1 MSQVQ
6 QSESKG
12 KYWLYTILSIG
23 ALVALLIFA
32 PEWCWLSFPFLL
44 TSMVIAFDAM

>member
-1 MSQVQ
+1 MSNTETK
-6 QSESKG
+6 STG
-12 KYWLYTILSIG
+12 KYFLYFLVSLV

-44 TSMVIAFDAM
+44 TSLVLALDAL